1 MTHSTITTS
10 TLPAADARALCLRSM
25 RIIVDGSLADFEAVV
40 HPDAV
45 NREAKDEPPAARGRG
60 PAAFHATA
68 LWLRA
73 TFADLNFEVH
83 EVAVDGD
90 LVAVHNTMSG
100 RHVGPAVTYDADGR
114 VRQAF
119 PPTGRRFSTTQSHW
133 FRLRD
138 GKVIEHWANRDDLGT
153 ALQLGWVPPSPR
165 YLLRT
170 ALATR
175 RARRA
180 Q

>member
-1 MTHSTITTS
+1 MTHSAITT
-10 TLPAADARALCLRSM
+10 PAADARVLCLRSM
-25 RIIVDGSLADFEAVV
+25 RIMVDGSPADFDAVV

-60 PAAFHATA
+60 PAAFYATA
-68 LWLRA
+68 LWLRQ
-73 TFADLNFEVH
+73 TFADLAFDVH
-83 EVAVDGD
+83 EVAVEGD

-100 RHVGPAVTYDADGR
+100 RHVGPAITYDAEGR
-114 VRQAF
+114 VRQVF
-119 PPTGRRFSTTQSHW
+119 PSTGRRFSTTQSHW
-133 FRLRD
+133 FRLQD

-153 ALQLGWVPPSPR
+153 ALQLGWVPPRPL

-175 RARRA
+175 KARRA
-180 Q
+180 R

>member
-1 MTHSTITTS
+1 
-10 TLPAADARALCLRSM
+10 
-25 RIIVDGSLADFEAVV
+25 
-40 HPDAV
+40 
-45 NREAKDEPPAARGRG
+45 
-60 PAAFHATA
+60 
-68 LWLRA
+68 
-73 TFADLNFEVH
+73 
-83 EVAVDGD
+83 
-90 LVAVHNTMSG
+90 
-100 RHVGPAVTYDADGR
+100 

-119 PPTGRRFSTTQSHW
+119 PPTSRRFSTTQSHW

-153 ALQLGWVPPSPR
+153 ALQLGWMPPSPR